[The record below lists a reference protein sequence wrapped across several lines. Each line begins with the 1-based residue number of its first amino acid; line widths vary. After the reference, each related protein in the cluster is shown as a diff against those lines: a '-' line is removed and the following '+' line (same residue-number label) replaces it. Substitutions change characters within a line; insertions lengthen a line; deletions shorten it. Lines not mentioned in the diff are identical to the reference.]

1 MATVTSS
8 IADKKVKEVMVWH
21 MRQSL
26 SAARAADRVMRAAR
40 ALGVLAAVVAAALAS
55 AVSASASTAPGV
67 SATVGPSASAGM
79 SAVYAS
85 PAGAPV
91 SGPRGWACSYT
102 NPEYMIHSGGAT
114 LSVQPGKVAFTVTS
128 IPAGRWSDPY
138 ITVGYNVSLNSELCN
153 SRVLPGSGG
162 KHGQSYVL
170 PARLGRTGRI
180 MATVHDVTSADFRGD
195 TGFDIWFEPSP
206 GINRYN
212 QMANQGAAATE
223 IMIWLSHPGL
233 PPRSS
238 ALRYYPVIIDGR
250 HWRVAVQ
257 LASRGHGK
265 TAAHPNGWNLVTFI
279 APQVSEGNVSVHNLF
294 LNPFFSYAIAHHWL
308 RGGDYLMAIDQGG
321 ELTHGTMQ
329 VAGYALSGVK

>member
-1 MATVTSS
+1 
-8 IADKKVKEVMVWH
+8 
-21 MRQSL
+21 
-26 SAARAADRVMRAAR
+26 
-40 ALGVLAAVVAAALAS
+40 
-55 AVSASASTAPGV
+55 
-67 SATVGPSASAGM
+67 
-79 SAVYAS
+79 
-85 PAGAPV
+85 
-91 SGPRGWACSYT
+91 
-102 NPEYMIHSGGAT
+102 MIHSGGAT

-128 IPAGRWSDPY
+128 TRTGRWSDPY
-138 ITVGYNVSLNSELCN
+138 ITVGYDVSLNSELCN

-180 MATVHDVTSADFRGD
+180 MASVHDVTSADFRGD

-294 LNPFFSYAIAHHWL
+294 LNPFFSYAIARHWL
-308 RGGDYLMAIDQGG
+308 RAPRLPDGDRPGSRANAGHDAGSGLRPHRPQVTRPYRGPATADARDHRRPRPPTPAPAAPRDTRARRRPRHPTPATRDTRDTRDAHEAGRYGFPGIITGSSAIANSFMKGFG
-321 ELTHGTMQ
+321 VMKGFWCY
-329 VAGYALSGVK
+329 YAKNPS